1 MTKRFRTLILGAFVA
16 VFAFGLAGS
25 ASAQGDLPLDAHEDC
40 VENVMDLPALNVC
53 KDAQGRHIL
62 DLPAIGALREPA
74 TPKPAPAATADKKLP
89 KTGVDVEDFAA
100 IGLAA
105 LAGGAVLLRRLRLA
119 VA

>member
-1 MTKRFRTLILGAFVA
+1 MTKFRVLFLGALVA
-16 VFAFGLAGS
+16 VAGLSLAGP
-25 ASAQGDLPLDAHEDC
+25 ANAQTGDLPLDAHEDC

-53 KDAQGRHIL
+53 KDKNGRHIL

-74 TPKPAPAATADKKLP
+74 PAATPKGSLP
-89 KTGVDVEDFAA
+89 KTGVETEDFAA

-105 LAGGAVLLRRLRLA
+105 LAGGAVLIRRLRLA